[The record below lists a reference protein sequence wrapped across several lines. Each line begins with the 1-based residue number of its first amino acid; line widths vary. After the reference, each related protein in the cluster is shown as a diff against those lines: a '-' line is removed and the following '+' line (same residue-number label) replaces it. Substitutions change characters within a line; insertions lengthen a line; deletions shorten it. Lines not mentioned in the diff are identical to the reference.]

1 MKYASKK
8 YHLQLCFF
16 FFYSTNFNQH
26 RFTARSPYPQFAEKK
41 NCQLFATFFKLT
53 CWKVARVREFEG
65 PSIIMLV
72 GADRADNIKD
82 SKTFDR
88 ISLRKI
94 SKYSVNISRYATLT
108 AVHVID
114 SCLWRF
120 KMSAF
125 PVTINKNSILN

>member
-1 MKYASKK
+1 MLRKSIIFNYVS
-8 YHLQLCFF
+8 FF
-16 FFYSTNFNQH
+16 FIRRISISIVSRLGRLIRNL
-26 RFTARSPYPQFAEKK
+26 PKKKK